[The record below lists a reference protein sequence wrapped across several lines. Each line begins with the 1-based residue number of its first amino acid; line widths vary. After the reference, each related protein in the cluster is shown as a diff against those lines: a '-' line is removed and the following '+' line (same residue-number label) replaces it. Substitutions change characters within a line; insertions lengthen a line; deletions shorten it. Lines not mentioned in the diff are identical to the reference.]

1 MTPDVPSGNW
11 IIIHQWKIQE
21 GMKLTKQQLISPA
34 SRAHS
39 GSNPHWQW
47 DLGQVTDPSEAP
59 FPLLIYKIKV
69 TARIPST
76 TWHVHVISMCTL
88 ALPQAQLVKKK
99 RVITTVLSKTHLL
112 EWLGYEGWYKGQNSG
127 LRGTSNTKVDRPK
140 TWRIHNTLDVGKGI
154 RWNEKELNFFSVR
167 GEEMVKSTLR
177 LIHTGFFYWNGQRKS
192 GYVRTLSSFSFSYI
206 IHHNDAF

>member
-1 MTPDVPSGNW
+1 MRPW
-11 IIIHQWKIQE
+11 
-21 GMKLTKQQLISPA
+21 A
-34 SRAHS
+34 SHWPLW
-39 GSNPHWQW
+39 GS
-47 DLGQVTDPSEAP
+47 
-59 FPLLIYKIKV
+59 
-69 TARIPST
+69 IPSS
-76 TWHVHVISMCTL
+76 HLQNQSDRQDPFHHMARACISMCTP

-127 LRGTSNTKVDRPK
+127 LRGTSNRKVDRPK

-192 GYVRTLSSFSFSYI
+192 GHVRTLSSFSFSYI